1 MEKVGEETTAKYFV
15 RGKVDGRKER
25 REEGC
30 IDGRKENNFIHLNKQ
45 YEASGGENQEPGL
58 HHRVFKRL
66 RSSVQFSSVVAD
78 SMRPH
83 ALQHTSL
90 PCPSPIPR
98 AYSDSCPSS
107 WWCYP
112 TVSSSVIPFSCLPSL
127 PPSWSFPLS
136 HFFTSG
142 GQSIGVSASASVF
155 PMNTQDWF
163 PLGWTGLISL
173 QSKWL

>member
-98 AYSDSCPSS
+98 ACSKSCPSS
-107 WWCYP
+107 RWCHP
-112 TVSSSVIPFSCLPSL
+112 TISSPVVPFSSCLQ
-127 PPSWSFPLS
+127 SFPAS
-136 HFFTSG
+136 FPGSFPVSQFFTSG
-142 GQSIGVSASASVF
+142 GQSIGASASAAVL
-155 PMNTQDWF
+155 PVNIQDWF
-163 PLGWTGLISL
+163 PLGLTDLISL
-173 QSKWL
+173 